1 MKIQPALYS
10 ELQKHCTPSLLSMLT
25 DVVIDEE
32 GENLWDITLV
42 VTNLNAMKIAYVFE
56 QIGGSLIYNGEVSQY
71 VIITQE
77 QDEQIR
83 NGIRLF
89 WINNN
94 ANGICPVYDTGVLVI
109 PSILPRFVASETTE
123 GMFIIERL
131 TNGDYVPL
139 RGERYP
145 SMKDAKERAR
155 ELNNE
160 YADDEMAFK

>member
-1 MKIQPALYS
+1 MKIHPALYS
-10 ELQKHCTPSLLSMLT
+10 ELQKHCTLSLLSMLK

-32 GENLWDITLV
+32 GENLWDITLEV
-42 VTNLNAMKIAYVFE
+42 SNFNAMKIAYVFE

-94 ANGICPVYDTGVLVI
+94 ANGICPIYDTGILVI
-109 PSILPRFVASETTE
+109 PSILPRFVASGTAD

-139 RGERYP
+139 KGERYF
-145 SMKDAKERAR
+145 SMEDAEERAR